1 MVTKTLGYSGNP
13 NLKKIGADV
22 QWTPSMLEEW
32 VKCRDDIVYFTRNYI
47 KIIHVDKGMINF
59 LPFDF
64 QEQIIETVHDNRFTI
79 LNCSR
84 QSGKCLIDY
93 TSIQLRNKTTGEIVQ
108 TEIGEF
114 FDKIKSY
121 QN

>member
-84 QSGKCLIDY
+84 QSGKCGERTQLI
-93 TSIQLRNKTTGEIVQ
+93 TVRNKKTNEIICLPLLNFHEMVQ
-108 TEIGEF
+108 
-114 FDKIKSY
+114 S
-121 QN
+121 